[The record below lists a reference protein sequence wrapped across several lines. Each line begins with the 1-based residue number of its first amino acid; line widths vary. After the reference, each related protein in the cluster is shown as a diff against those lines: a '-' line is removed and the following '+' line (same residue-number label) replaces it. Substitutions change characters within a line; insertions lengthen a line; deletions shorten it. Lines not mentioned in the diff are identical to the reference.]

1 VQVVQQ
7 DLAARPGK
15 LDALPVDWC
24 AGRCPGEDR
33 QEEEKFPP
41 QRDCNNITGMGS
53 VEEDQ
58 LCRSGLQ
65 RLSSVDCRRAP
76 LRNFQE

>member
-33 QEEEKFPP
+33 QEEEKFPHA
-41 QRDCNNITGMGS
+41 TG
-53 VEEDQ
+53 
-58 LCRSGLQ
+58 L
-65 RLSSVDCRRAP
+65 
-76 LRNFQE
+76 